1 MGRPVGVAL
10 EGETLTLTA
19 APINGM
25 RNVSVRWRRNGSDVV
40 DGRGGAAPGGG
51 LVSGA
56 SGSLASP
63 TLASMA
69 TLTIQG
75 VAPVDA
81 GQYQAVFTNACGDAT
96 TSEATVAVILPCAAD
111 FNQDGGVDGL
121 DLQAFFMAWERGDS
135 SAEVNRDGGVDGPDV
150 ESFIR
155 VWEAGGC

>member
-1 MGRPVGVAL
+1 MEF
-10 EGETLTLTA
+10 EGETLALTA

-25 RNVSVRWRRNGSDVV
+25 RNVSVRWRRDGSDVV
-40 DGRGGAAPGGG
+40 DGPGGAAPGGG

-56 SGSLASP
+56 SGFLPSP
-63 TLASMA
+63 TRASIA

-81 GQYQAVFTNACGDAT
+81 GQYQAVFTNACGDAA
-96 TSEATVAVILPCAAD
+96 TSEATVAIILTCAAD

-121 DLQAFFMAWERGDS
+121 DLQAFFAAWERADP
-135 SAEVNRDGGVDGPDV
+135 SADVNRDGGVDGPDV

>member
-1 MGRPVGVAL
+1 MAF
-10 EGETLTLTA
+10 EAETLTLTA

-25 RNVSVRWRRNGSDVV
+25 RNVSVRWRRDGSDVV

-63 TLASMA
+63 TRASMA

-96 TSEATVAVILPCAAD
+96 TSEATVAIILTCAAD
-111 FNQDGGVDGL
+111 FNQDGGVDFL
-121 DLQAFFMAWERGDS
+121 DVQSFFTVWEQGDS
-135 SAEVNRDGGVDGPDV
+135 SADVDRDGGVDGPDI